1 MSRQLIVQADGGSRG
16 NPGPAGFGAVVS
28 EAGTGRVLAERSG
41 YLGQATNNV
50 AEYHG
55 LIAGIKAAMALD
67 PSAELD
73 IRLDSKLLVCQMDGS
88 WKIKSPQLAELA
100 AQARAALG
108 AVKARFTWVPRAEN
122 TAADALANQAMDQQA
137 GLPAAQPPKQPRGTQ
152 SRSGHGAT
160 CGDAELEPAARSPR
174 LDGELAGVDVA
185 DAPVAAQAVALA
197 QRSASGSQSFGQLDQ
212 QPTTV
217 IMVRHGM
224 TPLTVQNGF
233 AGATLPG
240 AALSEQGWHQAR
252 GAAAEL
258 RRMLDL
264 PWAFLPTPQALY
276 ASPTIRTR
284 QTAQP
289 LAEALGLEVLEAP
302 GWIEEDFGLWDGL
315 TKDQVTERWPGVVER
330 WFADSDFQP
339 PGGESRAAVGR
350 RVWSALNQLVA
361 AHPGQC
367 VVVVTHT
374 LAIRA
379 ALGAALGA
387 PPAAWFGFR
396 VAPASINIIRLWERG
411 HSEIVCTNRTV
422 AA

>member
-16 NPGPAGFGAVVS
+16 NPGPAGFGAVVL
-28 EAGTGRVLAERSG
+28 EASSGQLLAERSG
-41 YLGQATNNV
+41 FLGQATNNV

-55 LIAGIKAAMALD
+55 LIAGIEAAVALD

-73 IRLDSKLLVCQMDGS
+73 IRLDSKLVVCQMEGS
-88 WKIKSPQLAELA
+88 WKIKSPHLAELA
-100 AQARAALG
+100 ARARVALG
-108 AVKARFTWVPRAEN
+108 SVRARFTWVPRAEN

-137 GLPAAQPPKQPRGTQ
+137 GFSASGPSTRPRGTQ
-152 SRSGHGAT
+152 SRLTQNVT
-160 CGDAELEPAARSPR
+160 CGDVRAEAAERSPR
-174 LDGELAGVDVA
+174 LGGPSLESA
-185 DAPVAAQAVALA
+185 DTAAEAEAVRQAQLG
-197 QRSASGSQSFGQLDQ
+197 ASGTQSFGRLDPK
-212 QPTTV
+212 PTTV

-224 TPLTVQNGF
+224 TPLTALNAF

-240 AALSEQGWHQAR
+240 AELSELGWHQAR

-264 PWAFLPTPQALY
+264 PWAFLPTPRALY
-276 ASPTIRTR
+276 VSPTMRTK

-289 LAEALGLEVLEAP
+289 LSQALGLEAIEAP
-302 GWIEEDFGLWDGL
+302 AWIEEDFGQWDSL
-315 TKDQVTERWPGVVER
+315 TKAQVSERWPGVVEQ
-330 WFADSDFQP
+330 WFSDSDFQP

-350 RVWSALNQLVA
+350 RMWSALNQLVA
-361 AHPGQC
+361 AHPGEC
-367 VVVVTHT
+367 VVVVSHT

-396 VAPASINIIRLWERG
+396 VAPASINIIRLWEQG
-411 HSEIVCTNRTV
+411 NSEIVCTNRTV
-422 AA
+422 AG